1 MDFILENIRR
11 IRREKNITQ
20 DYLSEKLGYKQTVW
34 SKIESGQTPF
44 PTNRIADVAKTLE
57 VEIIDVV
64 MPSSGCHQNNYEQ
77 KGGNAGVILIVNNF
91 DKGFELI
98 EKLIEENKKLSFQN
112 KISAKTK

>member
-11 IRREKNITQ
+11 IRREKNFSQ
-20 DYLSEKLGYKQTVW
+20 EYLAEKLGYKQTVW
-34 SKIESGQTPF
+34 SKIENGQSPF
-44 PTNRIADVAKTLE
+44 PTNRIIDVAKNLE

-77 KGGNAGVILIVNNF
+77 KGGNAEVILIVNNF

-98 EKLIEENKKLSFQN
+98 EKLIEENKKLSSTR
-112 KISAKTK
+112 K